1 MVLDNLLSSDAYT
14 PVNKS
19 IAKELWFL
27 TAWYF
32 WELIRQRKRFWQ
44 EEFFFSQKDMFEEIW
59 ISEYQQRECMNTLIQ
74 NEMISVV
81 KKWVPARYWFKI
93 DDASVLKKLQHW
105 CLRNCST
112 SAKKTEALLIRMNN
126 KNDNNISSSNEEDN
140 NVHCSIKDIED
151 KNSNNSTCSIKK
163 KEERKKKDEIE
174 NRDEIFENLWKWYC
188 SQNIKKQKAKDS
200 AKSWFNKLIK
210 TNYDLNL
217 LRYSIPKYIESV
229 NDKTFI
235 VLLRTYLSDKLYLDY
250 KTEFDDFLEKNKDIV
265 IEPIQNQNTIESPKE
280 ELKDDDIII
289 KKRNYDN

>member
-74 NEMISVV
+74 NEMISIV

-151 KNSNNSTCSIKK
+151 KESNNSPCSIIL
-163 KEERKKKDEIE
+163 KEERKKKEEISLDIE
-174 NRDEIFENLWKWYC
+174 KMFEWFWNTYPRKVWKVLAKKSFIKVMKKDLDIYLLAYAVKKLCKHISDNNIEQKFIKHPSVYLNQEVFRDFENEFL
-188 SQNIKKQKAKDS
+188 DS
-200 AKSWFNKLIK
+200 
-210 TNYDLNL
+210 
-217 LRYSIPKYIESV
+217 
-229 NDKTFI
+229 
-235 VLLRTYLSDKLYLDY
+235 
-250 KTEFDDFLEKNKDIV
+250 
-265 IEPIQNQNTIESPKE
+265 IQEQNTIESPKE

-289 KKRNYDN
+289 KKRNYNN